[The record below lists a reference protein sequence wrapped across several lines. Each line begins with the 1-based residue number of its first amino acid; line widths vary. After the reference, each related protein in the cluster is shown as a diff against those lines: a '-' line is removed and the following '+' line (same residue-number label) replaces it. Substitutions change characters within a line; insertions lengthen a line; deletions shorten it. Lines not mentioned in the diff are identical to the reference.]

1 VSVDTKF
8 VFVSERTFEPWD
20 WTNPDRVGIGGSE
33 TSHIEMAQRIA
44 RRGNGVIS
52 YAPLTIDETAPKGF
66 AAPAPAVDT
75 DIPEFIG
82 PAGVQWRPI
91 ELFESA
97 GSAGVLQHVP
107 GLVYVIYRS
116 PRLIDLVPAG
126 AIAWLICQDV
136 DYTTPSNCLTEER
149 ALRFTR
155 IVALCQAQAD
165 HLCKRLPA
173 AADRVR
179 VSSNGV
185 KAEYIRELLANPPER
200 NPMRLIYASSPD
212 RGLENLLQIFSRV
225 REIVPA
231 AELHVCYGFDNIEK
245 VIARVGLNSAA
256 ARTYQRLQLALQ
268 APGVFHYG
276 RLGQLELLREWF
288 KSSIWCHPSNFTE
301 TSCITCMDA
310 QACGAV
316 PVTRPIWAV
325 GENVSDGVFIE
336 GDATSE
342 LIRARYVWNVA
353 ELLLNPSIAEEH
365 REMMMPKALHHF
377 GWERWVDQWL
387 DWAQADKLA
396 AAMPAARRGYYTSEL
411 RAFRE
416 AGADLCEGVQ
426 S

>member
-1 VSVDTKF
+1 VSADTKF
-8 VFVSERTFEPWD
+8 VFLSERTFEPWD

-33 TSHIEMAQRIA
+33 TSHIEMAQRLA
-44 RRGNGVIS
+44 RRGNQVVS
-52 YAPLTIDETAPKGF
+52 FAPLEFDESYPGGGIARVHGF
-66 AAPAPAVDT
+66 EIAADSFF
-75 DIPEFIG
+75 D
-82 PAGVQWRPI
+82 PAGVEWRPI
-91 ELFESA
+91 EHFDGIGA
-97 GSAGVLQHVP
+97 HFPNAIF
-107 GLVYVIYRS
+107 VIYRA
-116 PRLIDLVPAG
+116 PRLIDLVPPG

-149 ALRFTR
+149 ALRFAR

-179 VSSNGV
+179 VSSNGI
-185 KAEYIRELLANPPER
+185 KAEYIKALAADPPER

-256 ARTYQRLQLALQ
+256 ARTYQRLQVALQ

-387 DWAQADKLA
+387 DWAQADML
-396 AAMPAARRGYYTSEL
+396 TTEFL
-411 RAFRE
+411 E
-416 AGADLCEGVQ
+416 AVQ